1 MSRTETRTTACT
13 RRVRRCVRSAVH
25 QGDAHSPWV
34 ITWGLGPALFALGLV
49 VANCAQQPVAAGKAT
64 GPDLGLVWTE
74 STANP
79 DERKENEVLRF
90 TYRLFNQGDTDA
102 YAVIVE
108 SHTALGSLHPP
119 RRLEPGP
126 RAGEAMDGVEQL
138 SLVPGM
144 RELCVE
150 VKLQTL
156 AAASP
161 QDHNP
166 TNDRICRALKPVAR
180 SK

>member
-1 MSRTETRTTACT
+1 MSRTETLATTCT
-13 RRVRRCVRSAVH
+13 RWTHLLVRNGRRS
-25 QGDAHSPWV
+25 DRTHSPWV
-34 ITWGLGPALFALGLV
+34 IVRSLGPALFGPVLV
-49 VANCAQQPVAAGKAT
+49 IANCAQQPVAADRAT
-64 GPDLGLVWTE
+64 GPDLGLVWTNP
-74 STANP
+74 TANP
-79 DERKENEVLRF
+79 DEHETRQALRL

-108 SHTALGSLHPP
+108 SRTALGALRPA

-126 RAGEAMDGVEQL
+126 RAGDVVDLAEQL

-156 AAASP
+156 AAGAP
-161 QDHNP
+161 QDPNP
-166 TNDRICRALKPVAR
+166 TNDRICRTLRPSAR
-180 SK
+180 SS